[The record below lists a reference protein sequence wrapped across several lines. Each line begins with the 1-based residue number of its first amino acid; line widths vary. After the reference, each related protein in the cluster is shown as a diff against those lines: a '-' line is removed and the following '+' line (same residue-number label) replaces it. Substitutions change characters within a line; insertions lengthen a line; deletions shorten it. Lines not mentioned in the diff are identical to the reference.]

1 MGVMSQIINC
11 EQTGMMQLPAKLR
24 MNANSNFNRGGK
36 IEPNN
41 VSAFVII

>member
-1 MGVMSQIINC
+1 MGVMPQIINC

-24 MNANSNFNRGGK
+24 MNANSHFNRGGK